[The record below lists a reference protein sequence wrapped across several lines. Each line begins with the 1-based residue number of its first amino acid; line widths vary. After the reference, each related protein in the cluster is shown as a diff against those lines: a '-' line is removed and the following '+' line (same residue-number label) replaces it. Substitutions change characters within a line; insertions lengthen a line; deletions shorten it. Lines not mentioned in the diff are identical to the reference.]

1 MKKREVE
8 VGKTYWA
15 KVSGAVVPVRLR
27 AESPYG
33 GWDGVNTVTGRAVRV
48 KTAGRL
54 RGEYKPAWMKIAESC
69 TEPGCARNYY
79 LGASSHC
86 TCELERERA
95 KPVATVA
102 DRVRAELAH
111 LFA

>member
-33 GWDGVNTVTGRAVRV
+33 GWVGVNAATGREVRV
-48 KTAGRL
+48 KTAARL
-54 RGEYKPAWMKIAESC
+54 RGEWKPLPE
-69 TEPGCARNYY
+69 
-79 LGASSHC
+79 
-86 TCELERERA
+86 
-95 KPVATVA
+95 
-102 DRVRAELAH
+102 RVRAELAH